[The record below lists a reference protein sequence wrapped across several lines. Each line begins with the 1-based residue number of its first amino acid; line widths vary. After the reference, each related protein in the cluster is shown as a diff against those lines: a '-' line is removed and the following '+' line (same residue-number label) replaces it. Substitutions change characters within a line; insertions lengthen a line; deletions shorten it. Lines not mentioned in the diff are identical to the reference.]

1 MDLKDF
7 ICQIVKSVLQC
18 LKSSLMILNYLI
30 SLIHCTVLTVII
42 ASKYPCVQEGE
53 MEVYGCRQGS
63 FSCSLGGAGHSLR
76 PNDRLMPE
84 NMRMRRVNSARA

>member
-30 SLIHCTVLTVII
+30 SLIPLAKQLLSPHQNKDPSVLV
-42 ASKYPCVQEGE
+42 
-53 MEVYGCRQGS
+53 
-63 FSCSLGGAGHSLR
+63 LGRYMVGVKEQFHVKGAGKKFR
-76 PNDRLMPE
+76 PNDRD
-84 NMRMRRVNSARA
+84 NA